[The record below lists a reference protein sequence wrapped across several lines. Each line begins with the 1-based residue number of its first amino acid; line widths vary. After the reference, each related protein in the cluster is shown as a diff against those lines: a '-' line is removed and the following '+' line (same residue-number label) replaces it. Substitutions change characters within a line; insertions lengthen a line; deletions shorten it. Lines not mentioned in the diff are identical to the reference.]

1 MSHKLGTA
9 QTFGGSIP
17 PVRHQQPQM
26 NQSNLTET
34 LIKTLIRS
42 LATEYKN
49 NDQLTNLR
57 TLATTL
63 RELSEEVHGTANE
76 IEEQS

>member
-1 MSHKLGTA
+1 
-9 QTFGGSIP
+9 
-17 PVRHQQPQM
+17 M
-26 NQSNLTET
+26 NQRNLTET

-42 LATEYKN
+42 LATEHKN
-49 NDQLTNLR
+49 NEELTNLR

-63 RELSEEVHGTANE
+63 HELSEEVHGMANE